1 MDMLENACSEYRQLS
16 RRKFL
21 GGAAAATAMASL
33 PVWAPRLAFA
43 QGPSIKDTVVLIYL
57 MGGCDGLTT
66 LVPHGDPRY
75 YQLRPNTSVP
85 QPSSGS
91 AYRATDINGFWGL
104 PPALALLKPIL
115 DSQHLGII
123 PAVGR
128 ANYTRSHFEA
138 QAWMQ
143 LDSKNVDDGGWIAR
157 HLLSSAPINP
167 NAAVRAFTHS
177 ALTPLCLAGS
187 PQLVASG
194 KPEQLGLGGNL
205 QGGDEVL
212 DSISR
217 IYSRVKDET
226 RHLVQNAR
234 RTIDTFSQIDFNSAA
249 IVGAN
254 PYEDTYLGNSLSHIS
269 SMIKADIGL
278 EIAHVCRAGWDTH
291 AGQGTNGGLLHTM
304 LSELGN
310 ALHTFYT
317 DLTNAGKTNWTVVV
331 ISEFGRQVAEN
342 GSFGT
347 DHGTGGTVFTM
358 GPNVIGGIHG
368 TWPGLQPEQ
377 LYEGVDVMPTTD
389 DRDILGDL
397 LQCRLQNGNTPFVFP
412 SKQISSQ
419 PQGYFKAA

>member
-1 MDMLENACSEYRQLS
+1 MDRFENACNEYRQLS

-21 GGAAAATAMASL
+21 GGAAAMSAMATL

-43 QGPSIKDTVVLIYL
+43 QDSSIKDTVVLIYL

-66 LVPHGDPRY
+66 LVPHGDPLY
-75 YQLRPNTSVP
+75 YALRPTTAVP
-85 QPSSGS
+85 QPGSGS
-91 AYRATDINGFWGL
+91 SYRATDIDGYWGL
-104 PPALALLKPIL
+104 PPALSLLKPIF
-115 DSQHLGII
+115 DGQHLGII

-143 LDSKNVDDGGWIAR
+143 LDSKNVEDGGWIAR
-157 HLLSSAPINP
+157 HLLSSSPIKP

-177 ALTPLCLAGS
+177 ALTPLCLAGA
-187 PQLVASG
+187 PQLISSG
-194 KPEQLGLGGNL
+194 KPESLGLGGNL

-212 DSISR
+212 DSITR

-234 RTIDTFSQIDFNSAA
+234 RTIDTFSGIDFEAPA
-249 IVGAN
+249 VGAN
-254 PYEDTYLGNSLSHIS
+254 PYEDTELGNALKHIA

-278 EIAHVCRAGWDTH
+278 EIAHVSRAGWDTH
-291 AGQGTNGGLLHTM
+291 AGQGTNGGLLHVM

-310 ALHTFYT
+310 ALHTFYH
-317 DLTNAGKTNWTVVV
+317 DLTNSGKTNWTVVV

-368 TWPGLQPEQ
+368 TWPGLHHEN

-397 LQCRLQNGNTPFVFP
+397 LQCRLQNGNTQLVFP
-412 SKQISSQ
+412 SKTIPSQ
-419 PQGYFKAA
+419 PQGFFKAA